1 MIYFCLWHRV
11 YCDEGCTSAIFTEC
25 SLFNFFLFLYAFC
38 NFFAFSSQHLSHCLI
53 YLINCVLI
61 FTLYF
66 VTFLKSGNIIKDV
79 SERFVKRNW
88 RWICQ
93 WASETPFIAC
103 LHRSCAVHMYIRVH
117 MQKIQCRTIIEK
129 RGKRVIALKENY
141 IIVDRPY
148 KQVYYIIYA

>member
-1 MIYFCLWHRV
+1 MIYFCLWHQV

-25 SLFNFFLFLYAFC
+25 SLLNFFS
-38 NFFAFSSQHLSHCLI
+38 FFICLLQFFIASFALSNLPR
-53 YLINCVLI
+53 VLI

-66 VTFLKSGNIIKDV
+66 VTFVKSGNIIKDV

>member
-25 SLFNFFLFLYAFC
+25 SLLNFFSFFICFLQ
-38 NFFAFSSQHLSHCLI
+38 FFMASFALSNLPR
-53 YLINCVLI
+53 VLI

-66 VTFLKSGNIIKDV
+66 VTFVKSGNIIKDV